1 MTNDSSMKPADP
13 DILTING
20 GSSSIKFA
28 LYRTGEPLVQSLHGS
43 VDRIG
48 LPGTTLT
55 FSDATGDQ
63 KGSLVLDSS
72 ATGSA
77 SHSLIDWFEE
87 QIDFS
92 LIGGVGHR
100 VVFGM
105 KHTEPQRITQDLLDE
120 LHRIIPY
127 DTDHMPAEVEL
138 IEAFGQRHP
147 TLPQVACFDTAFH
160 GTMPRVAK
168 MLPIPRRFD
177 AMGIR
182 RYGFHGLSYAYLIEE
197 LARVAGT
204 TTTQRRVI
212 LAHLGSGASLAAVR
226 EGKSIDTSM
235 GFTPAGGL
243 AMGTRPGDLDPG
255 VAWYMMKSENLTPK
269 QFNDLINHDSGLLG
283 ISETSSDMRDLL
295 AKETDDVRAAEAV
308 ALFCYQAKKWM
319 GAFAASLGGLDTVVF
334 AGGIGENCPAVR
346 WRICDGLGFLGIELD
361 ETRNAANEGVIS
373 TAAGRVVVRVIRT
386 DEEQMIAR
394 SVCSTLGL
402 FPAGE
407 QKHSGH
413 DLQEEWL

>member
-1 MTNDSSMKPADP
+1 MTKESSITPVSP
-13 DILTING
+13 HILTING

-28 LYRTGEPLVQSLHGS
+28 SYQTGEPLEQRLHGS

-48 LPGTTLT
+48 LPGTKLT
-55 FSDATGDQ
+55 FSDSPGNQ

-72 ATGSA
+72 ATRSA
-77 SHSLIDWFEE
+77 SHSLIDWLEE

-92 LIGGVGHR
+92 LIRGVGHR

-105 KHTEPQRITQDLLDE
+105 KHTEPERITQELLDE
-120 LHRIIPY
+120 LRRILPY

-138 IEAFGQRHP
+138 IEAFRQRHP

-160 GTMPRVAK
+160 CTMPRVAHL
-168 MLPIPRRFD
+168 LPIPRRFD

-204 TTTQRRVI
+204 TTAQRRVI

-243 AMGTRPGDLDPG
+243 TMGTRPGDLDPG

-295 AKETDDVRAAEAV
+295 AKETDDARAAEAV
-308 ALFCYQAKKWM
+308 AVFCYQAKKWI
-319 GAFAASLGGLDTVVF
+319 GAFAASLGGLDTLVF
-334 AGGIGENCPAVR
+334 AGGIGENCPVIR
-346 WRICDGLGFLGIELD
+346 SRICDGLGFLGIEL
-361 ETRNAANEGVIS
+361 EEKQNAGNEGVIS
-373 TAAGRVVVRVIRT
+373 AAASRATVRVIHT

-394 SVCSTLGL
+394 SVCSALGLGTLG
-402 FPAGE
+402 E
-407 QKHSGH
+407 I
-413 DLQEEWL
+413 